1 MKVYKIRD
9 ENGLYSTGGT
19 SPEFNKNGKT
29 WNNIGHVKNHLRQ
42 FFDRT
47 SYRRNRSELYDNA
60 EIIAIEISETEVEK
74 QPVQDMIIEMLE
86 TDLPDYE
93 KRRDNYGGTSTYYEE
108 AVVDIKN
115 HIMLL
120 KAKRDES
127 RTI

>member
-19 SPEFNKNGKT
+19 SPEFNKSGKT

-47 SYRRNRSELYDNA
+47 NYRKSRSELYDNA
-60 EIIAIEISETEVEK
+60 EIIAIEISESELEK

-86 TDLPDYE
+86 ADLPEYE
-93 KRRDNYGGTSTYYEE
+93 KRHEEYPQSTYYAES
-108 AVVDIKN
+108 VVDIKN
-115 HIMLL
+115 HITLL
-120 KAKRDES
+120 KAKRNET
-127 RTI
+127 R

>member
-9 ENGLYSTGGT
+9 QNGLYSTGGQ

-47 SYRRNRSELYDNA
+47 NYRRNRSELYDNA
-60 EIIAIEISETEVEK
+60 EIIAIEISETEIEK
-74 QPVQDMIIEMLE
+74 HSVQDMIIQMLE

-93 KRRDNYGGTSTYYEE
+93 KRRDNYPQSTYYAE

-120 KAKRDES
+120 KAKRNET
-127 RTI
+127 R